1 MNLLLCELK
10 KTFVSKTTVIFLII
24 AVTINVI
31 TLYINE
37 SVSSGS
43 SLDLSI
49 VRDIDEKLMHLD
61 ENQAKDFLNE
71 HIIAMEYALS
81 LTSEIPLT
89 PEKLVLRYPGNNIEK
104 IIADYNNG
112 VYDGYIK
119 NPYAIG
125 IVLRQKL
132 EEVDVVYSYDEY
144 REEINRIAI
153 RMQTSPMFAD
163 SHFAKHNA
171 KKTAEAFS
179 NLNISN
185 LRFNSSKG
193 VTLATKNG
201 ITPIYLLVACLFIC
215 FLVYIHDKDN
225 NTLTLLRTMR
235 KGRKHL
241 MLSKIISALILGLV
255 TTFLLSVSSYLT
267 GYVLYGFGDIN
278 MPLQSVFGFQSCIF
292 ELSVLQYLIVYI
304 PMLMLSVIFVL
315 TLMMFIFV
323 SIKDSIVGVIIVASI
338 FTISIVMHN
347 SISSVSFFSI
357 FKYLNLYFLLDAGK
371 IISNYLNINMA
382 GYPLSFV
389 PIFFITVITSSVIL
403 SLVTINIFK
412 GQKDIQGSYL
422 KRNIRKI
429 KTSKA
434 KKINTGIFC
443 FEAYKCIIINPVLPI
458 LIIFLLFQLLTVK
471 AYPPEQRLATKDYI
485 YMYYMKKLEGPI
497 SNEKTLTL
505 EKMLKEVQ
513 TENNQDA
520 SSLNRDKISVILNL
534 ISKDSSL
541 NLLKD
546 STEDINIKNRI
557 SFVYEKG
564 YNEFFNDD
572 YLSRKAALYSLL
584 LVILCTVDIFAMEK
598 KNNTYSIITS
608 TVHGR
613 KRTFINKSIISC
625 IIAFLV
631 MSAAYI
637 PLIIK
642 IARESGFACFNSPIA
657 CINGMENFP
666 LNVSIS
672 EYFILLFI
680 LKFIGIVIS
689 ISIINFVSHIT
700 GERIMT
706 IAITLPVIVIPAF
719 LAFMGADSFSN
730 ILFNVYLYGN
740 NLMSLGQ
747 WCVVQAATLVV
758 IGLLLFYILYMKYN
772 KNRI

>member
-10 KTFVSKTTVIFLII
+10 KTFINKTTVIFLII

-31 TLYINE
+31 TLYVNE

-43 SLDLSI
+43 GFDLNI
-49 VRDIDEKLMHLD
+49 IRDIDKKLMYMD

-81 LTSEIPLT
+81 LTNEIPLT
-89 PEKLVLRYPGNNIEK
+89 SEKLVLRYPGYNIEK

-112 VYDGYIK
+112 VYDDYIK

-132 EEVDVVYSYDEY
+132 EEVDTVYSYDEY
-144 REEINRIAI
+144 REEIDRTAI
-153 RMQTSPMFAD
+153 RMQTSPIFTD

-215 FLVYIHDKDN
+215 FLVYIRDKDN
-225 NTLTLLRTMR
+225 NTLSLLRTMR

-255 TTFLLSVSSYLT
+255 TTFILSVSSYLT
-267 GYVLYGFGDIN
+267 GYVLYGYGDIN
-278 MPLQSVFGFQSCIF
+278 MPVQSIFGFQSCIF
-292 ELSVLQYLIVYI
+292 ELSVLQYLIAYI
-304 PMLMLSVIFVL
+304 PILMLSVIFIL
-315 TLMMFIFV
+315 TLMMFFFV
-323 SIKDSIVGVIIVASI
+323 LIKDAIVGIIIIAST

-347 SISSVSFFSI
+347 LISSVSFFSI
-357 FKYLNLYFLLDAGK
+357 FKFLNLYFLLDAGK
-371 IISNYLNINMA
+371 IVGNYLNINMI
-382 GYPLSFV
+382 GYPLSFM
-389 PIFFITVITSSVIL
+389 PIFFITVIAGSVFL

-412 GQKDIQGSYL
+412 EQKDIQGSYL
-422 KRNIRKI
+422 KRNIGKI
-429 KTSKA
+429 KTNKV
-434 KKINTGIFC
+434 KKINSGIFRY
-443 FEAYKCIIINPVLPI
+443 EAYKCIIINPVLPI
-458 LIIFLLFQLLTVK
+458 LIIFLLVQLLSVR

-485 YMYYMKKLEGPI
+485 YMYYMKMLEGPI
-497 SNEKTLTL
+497 SDEKTRT
-505 EKMLKEVQ
+505 LKEMLEEVQ
-513 TENNQDA
+513 KENIQEA

-534 ISKDSSL
+534 ISKDASL

-546 STEDINIKNRI
+546 SAEDTNIKNRI

-564 YNEFFNDD
+564 YDEFFKDS
-572 YLSRKAALYSLL
+572 YLSRQAALYSLIL
-584 LVILCTVDIFAMEK
+584 IILCIADIFAMEK
-598 KNNTYSIITS
+598 KNNTLSIITS

-613 KRTFINKSIISC
+613 KRTFIYKSVISY
-625 IIAFLV
+625 ITAFLI
-631 MSAAYI
+631 MSAVYI

-642 IARESGFACFNSPIA
+642 IARESGFSYLNVPVA
-657 CINGMENFP
+657 CIDGMKNIP
-666 LNVSIS
+666 VNVSIS
-672 EYFILLFI
+672 DYFILLFA
-680 LKFIGIVIS
+680 LKLAGLIIS
-689 ISIINFVSHIT
+689 ASVINFISHIT
-700 GERIMT
+700 GNRVMT
-706 IAITLPVIVIPAF
+706 IAITLPLIGIPAF
-719 LAFMGADSFSN
+719 MAFMGISSFSD

-740 NLMSLGQ
+740 KLIMMNQQSI
-747 WCVVQAATLVV
+747 VHAAILVTV
-758 IGLLLFYILYMKYN
+758 GFLLFYVLHRKYS
-772 KNRI
+772 RSES